1 MEKKKKLSLPVQIF
15 IALVLGIV
23 VGLVFYFTGT
33 AGFTTSYIK
42 PFGDIFVNLLKFIVV
57 PVVLLSMID
66 GIISM
71 GDMKK
76 VGAVGWKTI
85 LYFMVTTAVACV
97 IGLVLATV
105 FNNAGLFPNLSEAA
119 QAAEYEAKEYAGF
132 MATLVAIFPTNMW
145 KAFTEANMLQVIV
158 IALLFGG
165 SILAAGEKSK
175 LVRDMVTSAYAVV
188 ERLMEFIISLS
199 PIGVFTYMTWV
210 VATQGAEI
218 LGSLALVILCAY
230 IGYILHA
237 LLVYSVSAKAF
248 AGISPVKF
256 FKNASAAMIFAFTS
270 TSSAATLPVSKECA
284 DALGAEDD
292 ISSFVLPLGATIN
305 MDGTAIY
312 QCVATVFLA
321 TCAGMQLTLSQ
332 MILIVVT
339 ATLASIGTAGTP
351 GAGMIMLAMVLE
363 AIGIPVA
370 YIGLIVAVDRLF
382 DMGRTCLSW
391 ALLLDSLT
399 VIVSFFFFNA
409 GTAKLPQSSD
419 GNTIT
424 LLVIFLVVIALATL
438 LQQKT
443 VDLTK
448 KMNPEKR
455 GSVYDM
461 KFQERWWE
469 SCDEAERRQIGQASY
484 KAYVTVSRF
493 CPYCWGVL
501 LLGNMVFH
509 YGILPSAVVLVIWAV
524 LSVSYT
530 REAIRLG
537 RRGQKTE

>member
-23 VGLVFYFTGT
+23 VGLVFYFTGA

-237 LLVYSVSAKAF
+237 VLVYSV
-248 AGISPVKF
+248 
-256 FKNASAAMIFAFTS
+256 FAFTS

-382 DMGRTCLSW
+382 DMGRTCLNVTGDI
-391 ALLLDSLT
+391 ACSLC
-399 VIVSFFFFNA
+399 V
-409 GTAKLPQSSD
+409 
-419 GNTIT
+419 
-424 LLVIFLVVIALATL
+424 
-438 LQQKT
+438 
-443 VDLTK
+443 TK
-448 KMNPEKR
+448 
-455 GSVYDM
+455 
-461 KFQERWWE
+461 WE
-469 SCDEAERRQIGQASY
+469 S
-484 KAYVTVSRF
+484 K
-493 CPYCWGVL
+493 
-501 LLGNMVFH
+501 
-509 YGILPSAVVLVIWAV
+509 
-524 LSVSYT
+524 
-530 REAIRLG
+530 
-537 RRGQKTE
+537 KK

>member
-23 VGLVFYFTGT
+23 VGLMFYFTGA

-119 QAAEYEAKEYAGF
+119 QAAEYEA
-132 MATLVAIFPTNMW
+132 NMW

-175 LVRDMVTSAYAVV
+175 LVRDMVTSAYTVV

-382 DMGRTCLSW
+382 DMGRTCLNVTGDI
-391 ALLLDSLT
+391 ACSLC
-399 VIVSFFFFNA
+399 V
-409 GTAKLPQSSD
+409 
-419 GNTIT
+419 
-424 LLVIFLVVIALATL
+424 
-438 LQQKT
+438 
-443 VDLTK
+443 TK
-448 KMNPEKR
+448 
-455 GSVYDM
+455 
-461 KFQERWWE
+461 WE
-469 SCDEAERRQIGQASY
+469 S
-484 KAYVTVSRF
+484 K
-493 CPYCWGVL
+493 
-501 LLGNMVFH
+501 
-509 YGILPSAVVLVIWAV
+509 
-524 LSVSYT
+524 
-530 REAIRLG
+530 
-537 RRGQKTE
+537 KK

>member
-23 VGLVFYFTGT
+23 VGLVFYFTG
-33 AGFTTSYIK
+33 AADFTTSYIK

-175 LVRDMVTSAYAVV
+175 LVRDMVISAYAVV

-218 LGSLALVILCAY
+218 IGSLALVILCAY

-237 LLVYSVSAKAF
+237 VLVYSVSAKAF

-312 QCVATVFLA
+312 QGVCALFIANAYGIPLA
-321 TCAGMQLTLSQ
+321 LPQQLTI
-332 MILIVVT
+332 ILT
-339 ATLASIGTAGTP
+339 CTLASVGTAGVP
-351 GAGMIMLAMVLE
+351 GAGAVMLGMVLQSVGLPVE
-363 AIGIPVA
+363 GVALVLGIDRVLDMARTAVNVA
-370 YIGLIVAVDRLF
+370 GD
-382 DMGRTCLSW
+382 
-391 ALLLDSLT
+391 
-399 VIVSFFFFNA
+399 
-409 GTAKLPQSSD
+409 
-419 GNTIT
+419 
-424 LLVIFLVVIALATL
+424 LA
-438 LQQKT
+438 
-443 VDLTK
+443 
-448 KMNPEKR
+448 
-455 GSVYDM
+455 
-461 KFQERWWE
+461 
-469 SCDEAERRQIGQASY
+469 C
-484 KAYVTVSRF
+484 
-493 CPYCWGVL
+493 
-501 LLGNMVFH
+501 
-509 YGILPSAVVLVIWAV
+509 AVV
-524 LSVSYT
+524 VSAA
-530 REAIRLG
+530 EPPVEKGPPA
-537 RRGQKTE
+537 

>member
-1 MEKKKKLSLPVQIF
+1 MKKKKKLSLPVQIF

-23 VGLVFYFTGT
+23 VGLVFYFTGA

-230 IGYILHA
+230 ISYILHA

-270 TSSAATLPVSKECA
+270 TSSAATLPLRTIFPPSCCLWA
-284 DALGAEDD
+284 PPSTWTAPPS
-292 ISSFVLPLGATIN
+292 ISALPL
-305 MDGTAIY
+305 
-312 QCVATVFLA
+312 C
-321 TCAGMQLTLSQ
+321 SW
-332 MILIVVT
+332 
-339 ATLASIGTAGTP
+339 P
-351 GAGMIMLAMVLE
+351 
-363 AIGIPVA
+363 PVP
-370 YIGLIVAVDRLF
+370 V
-382 DMGRTCLSW
+382 CS
-391 ALLLDSLT
+391 
-399 VIVSFFFFNA
+399 
-409 GTAKLPQSSD
+409 
-419 GNTIT
+419 
-424 LLVIFLVVIALATL
+424 
-438 LQQKT
+438 
-443 VDLTK
+443 
-448 KMNPEKR
+448 
-455 GSVYDM
+455 
-461 KFQERWWE
+461 
-469 SCDEAERRQIGQASY
+469 
-484 KAYVTVSRF
+484 
-493 CPYCWGVL
+493 
-501 LLGNMVFH
+501 
-509 YGILPSAVVLVIWAV
+509 
-524 LSVSYT
+524 
-530 REAIRLG
+530 
-537 RRGQKTE
+537 